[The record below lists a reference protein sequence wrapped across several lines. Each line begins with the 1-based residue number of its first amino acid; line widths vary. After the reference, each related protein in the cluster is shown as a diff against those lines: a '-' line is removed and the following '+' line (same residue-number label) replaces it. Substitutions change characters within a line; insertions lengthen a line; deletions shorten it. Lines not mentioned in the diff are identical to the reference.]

1 MSRRSANRWNTVDEI
16 LDHLDIVFRDY
27 FEKDKATDQY
37 ARITQQPG
45 EDFNDFHSEFTRLA
59 SLGEISPDV

>member
-16 LDHLDIVFRDY
+16 LDHLDIVFRDH

-45 EDFNDFHSEFTRLA
+45 EDFNDFHSEFARLA